1 MFIRQII
8 YSSIIFVL
16 LDAVY
21 LSTFSNFFNGVVKR
35 VQGAGITFNIWSG
48 VLCYASLLIGL
59 NYFILN
65 DKRRTALEAFL
76 LGFIIYSVYE
86 TTNYAILK
94 NWSPYAVI
102 IDSVWGGILF
112 MLSTVITRFL
122 LGARTKE

>member
-35 VQGAGITFNIWSG
+35 VQGTGITFNIWSG
-48 VLCYASLLIGL
+48 VLCYVSLLIGL

-102 IDSVWGGILF
+102 ITPVGSGQYYQ
-112 MLSTVITRFL
+112 
-122 LGARTKE
+122 